1 MLKIGL
7 TGSIGTGKSTVSRMF
22 KELGAYII
30 DMDKLVHKVLKDE
43 KIKTEIRNKFGN
55 VFDKNGNVD
64 RKKLAKIVFNDEKQR
79 KFLEKIIHPE
89 VRRLTKNIIKS
100 IENQEKNA
108 IVIVEVPLLI
118 ETGSY
123 KDYDLVIVVY
133 APKNVQIERL
143 LGKGYSLEEAIKR
156 INSQMDIE
164 EKIKFADIVIN
175 NTNDLTSLKEEVK
188 KIYSILLKEIKD
200 ANKK

>member
-7 TGSIGTGKSTVSRMF
+7 TGSIGTGKSTVSKIF
-22 KELGAYII
+22 EELGSYVI
-30 DMDKLVHKVLKDE
+30 DMDKLAHQVLKNE
-43 KIKTEIRNKFGN
+43 NIKNRIRGEFGD
-55 VFDKNGNVD
+55 VFDKDGNID
-64 RKKLAKIVFNDEKQR
+64 RKKLAKIVFNDEKKR
-79 KFLEKIIHPE
+79 KILEGIIHPE
-89 VRRLTKNIIKS
+89 VRNLTKKIIKD
-100 IENQEKNA
+100 IENREKNA

-133 APKNVQIERL
+133 APRNVQIERL
-143 LGKGYSLEEAIKR
+143 LKKGYSLEDAIKR

-175 NTNDLTSLKEEVK
+175 NTSDLNTLREEVK
-188 KIYSILLKEIKD
+188 KIYLNLLRGIKNE
-200 ANKK
+200 NKK